1 MKTSKL
7 SVQLIAFLLLFCQ
20 TILFSQDF
28 SRPIH
33 NKLIEFHSFPKEV
46 AYLHLNKSSYLN
58 GEQLAFKAYVST
70 LRDFKPSFNTTN
82 LYVQIK
88 DSTNAVL
95 KEKLILIDKG
105 VGSNL
110 FNIDST
116 FVGGNYTIT
125 AYTNWMRNFDQHH
138 FFQQSFQVLNSNL
151 DSKVKKVSLE
161 NIDAQFLPES
171 GHLVANTKNYLG
183 VVVKDPSGFGLSNA
197 TVEILNS
204 EKKIIQT
211 TTLDQFGIGKVSI
224 EPEVSEKYI
233 ARIRYGGNEFTVAP
247 ELDISSKGIVLSS
260 ELNKTNVVLQLRT
273 NRETLKDIGHKE
285 YALTLQNANSVKT
298 FKVTFEEN
306 TILETNFAF
315 KDMDPGINIFTLW
328 DSEGSPIVERM
339 IFNSENLPIASL
351 KKPKVLA
358 ELDTLNFNF
367 EKLKDQDS
375 TFISVSILPKETSS
389 YDSKNSILSQ
399 YFLRS
404 YVQGFIEGGDW
415 YFENDSE
422 VNKVALDNLLLTQGW
437 SSYNW
442 KKIFSDE
449 ELPKYEFEQ
458 HLNVTATANG
468 STEKE
473 RKFIIHASS
482 TNMLSEITLPPG
494 KDSFILEDLTPME
507 GEDLF
512 ISRIKSN
519 GSLVPAGLA
528 IRFDTRFIEKFDRP
542 TDVLTRK
549 PAYIEDNTNNYFFSM
564 NNFGENAEMLD
575 EVLVETEIDPVLE
588 RERKLGMHAW
598 GRVNVITDEDKMM
611 FTTLAQYLRS
621 KNLTVQESPRNFA
634 VRSSLSSMTFLNITP
649 APFEDQVF
657 TTPDKKREDDPDGNG
672 MTLFLD
678 DFPLSDTG
686 ML

>member
-1 MKTSKL
+1 
-7 SVQLIAFLLLFCQ
+7 
-20 TILFSQDF
+20 
-28 SRPIH
+28 
-33 NKLIEFHSFPKEV
+33 
-46 AYLHLNKSSYLN
+46 
-58 GEQLAFKAYVST
+58 
-70 LRDFKPSFNTTN
+70 
-82 LYVQIK
+82 
-88 DSTNAVL
+88 
-95 KEKLILIDKG
+95 
-105 VGSNL
+105 
-110 FNIDST
+110 
-116 FVGGNYTIT
+116 
-125 AYTNWMRNFDQHH
+125 MRNFDQHN

-151 DSKVKKVSLE
+151 DSKVKKVTLE

-204 EKKIIQT
+204 KKKVIQT

-224 EPEVSEKYI
+224 EPEVSEKYL
-233 ARIRYGGNEFTVAP
+233 ARIRYGEKEFTVDP
-247 ELDISSKGIVLSS
+247 DLEISSKGIVLSS

-273 NRETLKDIGHKE
+273 NRETLKDIGQEE
-285 YALTLQNANSVKT
+285 YALTLQNAKSVKT

-328 DSEGSPIVERM
+328 DSEASPIVERM

-351 KKPKVLA
+351 EKPKVLA

-375 TFISVSILPKETSS
+375 TFFSVSILPKETSS

-415 YFENDSE
+415 YFENNSE

-442 KKIFSDE
+442 KKIFGDGK
-449 ELPKYEFEQ
+449 LPKYEFEQ

-468 STEKE
+468 STEEE

-494 KDSFILEDLTPME
+494 KDSFTLEELTPME

-512 ISRIKSN
+512 ISRKKSN

-528 IRFDTRFIEKFDRP
+528 IRFDTRSIEKFNRP
-542 TDVLTRK
+542 TNLLTRK
-549 PAYIEDNTNNYFFSM
+549 PIYIEDNKNNYFFSM

-598 GRVNVITDEDKMM
+598 GKVNVITDVDKMM
-611 FTTLAQYLRS
+611 FTTLAQYLRA
-621 KNLTVQESPRNFA
+621 KNLRVQESPGNFI
-634 VRSSLSSMTFLNITP
+634 VGSSLSAMTSFNSTSEVLDVTFSVPIGID
-649 APFEDQVF
+649 AS
-657 TTPDKKREDDPDGNG
+657 DPDRNG
-672 MTLFLD
+672 MTIFLD
-678 DFPLSDTG
+678 GIPLSDTAMLYQFPMINIDYIEINITG
-686 ML
+686 MGGGFREANGSIKIYLDYTASKSFNIGNRVQNFKFPVSYAANKKYYIPRYPSKNDDFFVNFGVIDWKPELIATKTKAVDFKVLKPEVDYQMIIEGFTSDGKLISETFEFQKP

>member
-1 MKTSKL
+1 
-7 SVQLIAFLLLFCQ
+7 
-20 TILFSQDF
+20 
-28 SRPIH
+28 
-33 NKLIEFHSFPKEV
+33 
-46 AYLHLNKSSYLN
+46 
-58 GEQLAFKAYVST
+58 
-70 LRDFKPSFNTTN
+70 
-82 LYVQIK
+82 
-88 DSTNAVL
+88 
-95 KEKLILIDKG
+95 
-105 VGSNL
+105 
-110 FNIDST
+110 
-116 FVGGNYTIT
+116 
-125 AYTNWMRNFDQHH
+125 MRNFDQHN

-151 DSKVKKVSLE
+151 DSKVKKVTLE

-204 EKKIIQT
+204 KKKVIQT

-224 EPEVSEKYI
+224 EPEVSEKYL
-233 ARIRYGGNEFTVAP
+233 ARIRYGEKEFTVDP
-247 ELDISSKGIVLSS
+247 DLEISSKGIVLSS

-273 NRETLKDIGHKE
+273 NRETLKDIGQEE
-285 YALTLQNANSVKT
+285 YALTLQNAKSVKT

-328 DSEGSPIVERM
+328 DSEASPIVERM

-351 KKPKVLA
+351 EKPKVLA

-375 TFISVSILPKETSS
+375 TFFSVSILPKETSS

-415 YFENDSE
+415 YFENNSE

-442 KKIFSDE
+442 KKIFGDGK
-449 ELPKYEFEQ
+449 LPKYEFEQ

-468 STEKE
+468 STEEE

-494 KDSFILEDLTPME
+494 KDSFTLEELTPME

-512 ISRIKSN
+512 ISRKKSN

-528 IRFDTRFIEKFDRP
+528 IRFDTRSIEKLNRP
-542 TDVLTRK
+542 TNLLTKK

-598 GRVNVITDEDKMM
+598 GKINVITDEDKMM

-621 KNLTVQESPRNFA
+621 KNLTVVESPRSFS
-634 VRSSLSSMTFLNITP
+634 VSSSLSSMTSFKITSEV
-649 APFEDQVF
+649 EDKTQGF
-657 TTPDKKREDDPDGNG
+657 TANDPDRNG
-672 MTLFLD
+672 MTTFLD
-678 DFPLSDTG
+678 GIPLSNTG
-686 ML
+686 MLYQFPMINIDYVEINKTGMGGGFREANGSIKIHLDYTGSKSFNIGNRVQNFKFPVSYAANKKYYIPRYPNKNDEFFVNYGVIDWKPELIATKTKTVDFKVLKPEVDYQMIIEGFTSDGKLISETFDFQKP